1 MTKKLMALLL
11 AVLMAVSLL
20 PMPAMAGDAQVITDL
35 SGISAGG
42 SYVVDKSVKDI
53 VLSAPLTLDKDVT
66 LVAGRARP
74 GDEPGGLQ
82 PLHRG
87 RDRAR
92 LEARR
97 WAIAPMVEAPSSHR
111 VHRGT
116 ACRSRRVLIR
126 RSGRVARR
134 AGRRWALS

>member
-53 VLSAPLTLDKDVT
+53 VLSA
-66 LVAGRARP
+66 
-74 GDEPGGLQ
+74 
-82 PLHRG
+82 
-87 RDRAR
+87 
-92 LEARR
+92 
-97 WAIAPMVEAPSSHR
+97 
-111 VHRGT
+111 
-116 ACRSRRVLIR
+116 
-126 RSGRVARR
+126 
-134 AGRRWALS
+134 

>member
-66 LVAGRARP
+66 LELTGQTVTLKPRRRRELCRRFRFPCGERQSDAQGLRHGQGAG
-74 GDEPGGLQ
+74 Q
-82 PLHRG
+82 
-87 RDRAR
+87 R
-92 LEARR
+92 LRR
-97 WAIAPMVEAPSSHR
+97 R
-111 VHRGT
+111 
-116 ACRSRRVLIR
+116 
-126 RSGRVARR
+126 
-134 AGRRWALS
+134 